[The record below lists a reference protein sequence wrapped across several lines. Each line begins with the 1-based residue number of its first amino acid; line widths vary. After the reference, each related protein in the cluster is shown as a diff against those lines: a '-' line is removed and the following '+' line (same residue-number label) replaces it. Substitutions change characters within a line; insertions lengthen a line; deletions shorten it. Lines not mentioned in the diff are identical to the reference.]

1 MALALL
7 LICVPAAA
15 QDSTVTGRALVVG
28 GAARSSDSE
37 NAVVWLEPIGSPK
50 SVRPLLQRPRLTQK
64 NKHFKPHLLV
74 VPTGTDVD
82 FPNLDPFFHN
92 VFSLFDGRRFDLG
105 LYEAGESRTVRFSLP
120 GVSYIFCN
128 IHPQMGAVVI
138 ALDTPYYA
146 VSTHNGRFLINHVP
160 PGRYVLKAW
169 YEGSSPDSLARLSR
183 EIVVSSTPQ
192 TSIGDLRI
200 VQDQPALAHK
210 NKYGAD
216 YDSSQPAAPYERQ

>member
-1 MALALL
+1 MLL
-7 LICVPAAA
+7 LVCLPAAA
-15 QDSTVTGRALVVG
+15 QESTVSGRALVVG
-28 GAARSSDSE
+28 GPAGSSDSA
-37 NAVVWLEPIGSPK
+37 NAVVWLEPIGGPK
-50 SVRPLLQRPRLTQK
+50 PVRPLLHRPRLTQK
-64 NKHFKPHLLV
+64 NKHFEPHLLV

-105 LYEAGESRTVRFSLP
+105 LYEAGESRTVRFNLP

-146 VSTHNGRFLINHVP
+146 VSAHDGRFLINHVP

-169 YEGSSPDSLARLSR
+169 YEGSSTDSLARLSR
-183 EIVVSSTPQ
+183 EITVSLPQ

-200 VQDQPALAHK
+200 AQDQPKLGHK

-216 YDSSQPAAPYERQ
+216 YDTSQPAAPYDRQ

>member
-1 MALALL
+1 MLL
-7 LICVPAAA
+7 LVCLPSAA
-15 QDSTVTGRALVVG
+15 QESTVSGRALVVG
-28 GAARSSDSE
+28 GPAGSSDSA
-37 NAVVWLEPIGSPK
+37 NAVVWLEPIGGPK
-50 SVRPLLQRPRLTQK
+50 PVRPLLQRPRLTQK
-64 NKHFKPHLLV
+64 NKHFEPHLLV

-105 LYEAGESRTVRFSLP
+105 LYEAGESRTVRFNLP

-138 ALDTPYYA
+138 SLDTPYYA
-146 VSTHNGRFLINHVP
+146 VSAHDGRFLINHVP

-169 YEGSSPDSLARLSR
+169 YEGSSTDSLAHLSR
-183 EIVVSSTPQ
+183 EITVSLPQ

-200 VQDQPALAHK
+200 AQDQPKQGHK

-216 YDSSQPAAPYERQ
+216 YDTSQPAAPYDRQ

>member
-1 MALALL
+1 ML

-15 QDSTVTGRALVVG
+15 QDSNVTGRALVVG
-28 GAARSSDSE
+28 GPARSSDSA

-50 SVRPLLQRPRLTQK
+50 PVRPLLQRPRLTQK
-64 NKHFKPHLLV
+64 NKHFEPHLLV

-146 VSTHNGRFLINHVP
+146 VSTHNGRILINHVP

-183 EIVVSSTPQ
+183 EIVVSPPQ
-192 TSIGDLRI
+192 TSIGDLHI
-200 VQDQPALAHK
+200 APDQPKLAHK

-216 YDSSQPAAPYERQ
+216 YDSSQPPAPYDRQ

>member
-1 MALALL
+1 LL
-7 LICVPAAA
+7 LVCLPAAA
-15 QDSTVTGRALVVG
+15 QESTVSGRALVAG
-28 GAARSSDSE
+28 GPAGAHDSA
-37 NAVVWLEPIGSPK
+37 NAVVWLEPIGGPK
-50 SVRPLLQRPRLTQK
+50 QVRPLLQRPRLTQK
-64 NKHFKPHLLV
+64 NKHFEPHLLV

-105 LYEAGESRTVRFSLP
+105 LYEAGESRTVRFNLP

-138 ALDTPYYA
+138 VLDTPYYA
-146 VSTHNGRFLINHVP
+146 VSTHDGRFLINHVP

-183 EIVVSSTPQ
+183 EITISLPQ
-192 TSIGDLRI
+192 TSLGDLRI
-200 VQDQPALAHK
+200 VQDQPKLAHK

-216 YDSSQPAAPYERQ
+216 YDTTQPAAPYDRQ

>member
-1 MALALL
+1 MAFGLL
-7 LICVPAAA
+7 LICMTAAA
-15 QDSTVTGRALVVG
+15 QDSTVGGRALVVG
-28 GAARSSDSE
+28 GPKGSSDSA

-50 SVRPLLQRPRLTQK
+50 PVRPLLQRPRLTQK
-64 NKHFKPHLLV
+64 NKHFEPHLLV

-105 LYEAGESRTVRFSLP
+105 LYEAGESRTVRFNLP

-146 VSTHNGRFLINHVP
+146 VSTHNGGFLIDHVP

-183 EIVVSSTPQ
+183 QIVVSSPQ

-200 VQDQPALAHK
+200 AHDQPKLAHK
-210 NKYGAD
+210 NKYGGD
-216 YDSSQPAAPYERQ
+216 YDGSQPAAPYDRQ